1 MKPRMSAKRAIAVC
15 GRGPKTEAQRTQA
28 MAALKRLGQ
37 DMARDYPGHC
47 ADTLVDIAVERAAL
61 RDAPLRGQA

>member
-28 MAALKRLGQ
+28 LAALRRFGAGLE
-37 DMARDYPGHC
+37 RDYPYHYVDTC
-47 ADTLVDIAVERAAL
+47 AAIDSAHTALEAVG
-61 RDAPLRGQA
+61 LRGAG